1 MLLETLK
8 KLDSDEIRE
17 MIIKTDGEERRFYV
31 DLHNKVL
38 ELRQIDTLNN
48 EKKYG
53 NYNKRRD
60 YQKE

>member
-1 MLLETLK
+1 MLIEILK

-17 MIIKTDGEERRFYV
+17 MIAKTDGEERRFYV

-38 ELRQIDTLNN
+38 ELRQIDTLSK

-53 NYNKRRD
+53 NYNKRCD
-60 YQKE
+60 YKKE

>member
-17 MIIKTDGEERRFYV
+17 MIVKTDGEERRFYV

-48 EKKYG
+48 EKKY
-53 NYNKRRD
+53 R
-60 YQKE
+60 